1 MYVDDFVMLAPESLK
16 EKMWR
21 ELDEDIKF
29 KDPAIALERYLGVF
43 FEVSVKED
51 GTVVLKTQMTHY
63 LRDAVKAYMKEL
75 GATTLAFV
83 PTPHLDEKFEDDP
96 TKVVPGKFAKTCASH
111 LMKLLY
117 AARRARADFLVAN
130 ITLARR
136 VSKWFSDED
145 RRLHRLMCYV
155 HHHAELALYHE
166 LHPDDLKTAVL
177 QFYPDAELGGDL
189 STTKS
194 TYGMWLEITSADGKR
209 CWPLSWFCRKAGHSS
224 GSTADSEVHALIGAG
239 DSALKR
245 EVIPVLEQLE
255 RNLGRSVL
263 LIGNEDNTQCI
274 SAIKRGY
281 SPALRHLQRHC
292 RTSLGFAHE
301 VFYPDGSPGAAKYDS
316 DLRYCETTKRKGDW
330 MTKALDRAAFI
341 KAREAAGYI

>member
-1 MYVDDFVMLAPESLK
+1 
-16 EKMWR
+16 
-21 ELDEDIKF
+21 
-29 KDPAIALERYLGVF
+29 
-43 FEVSVKED
+43 
-51 GTVVLKTQMTHY
+51 
-63 LRDAVKAYMKEL
+63 
-75 GATTLAFV
+75 
-83 PTPHLDEKFEDDP
+83 
-96 TKVVPGKFAKTCASH
+96 
-111 LMKLLY
+111 
-117 AARRARADFLVAN
+117 
-130 ITLARR
+130 
-136 VSKWFSDED
+136 
-145 RRLHRLMCYV
+145 MCYV

-239 DSALKR
+239 DSGLKR
-245 EVIPVLEQLE
+245 EVIPILEQLE
-255 RNLGRSVL
+255 RNLGRSVK

-281 SPALRHLQRHC
+281 SPSLRHLQRHC
-292 RTSLGFAHE
+292 RTSLGFVHE
-301 VFYPDGSPGAAKYDS
+301 VFYPDGSPGAAVYDS
-316 DLRYCETTKRKGDW
+316 ELRYCESAKQKGDW

-341 KAREAAGYI
+341 KAREAAGYR